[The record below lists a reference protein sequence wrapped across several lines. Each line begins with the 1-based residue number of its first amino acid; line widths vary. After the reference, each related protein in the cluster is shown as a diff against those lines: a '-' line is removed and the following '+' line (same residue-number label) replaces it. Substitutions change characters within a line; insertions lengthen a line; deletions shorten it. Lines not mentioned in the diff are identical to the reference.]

1 MEAFKK
7 TFYLILAKWF
17 ALWAR
22 LALAIWKPE
31 IVVISGSSGKTSLFY
46 LLEAQL
52 GERAEFAHD
61 ANSAYGIPFDILGLE
76 RHSYALSEWPW
87 LFLQA
92 PFKITNG
99 KKRRKIYVVEADA
112 ERPGEAEFIQKLL
125 RPQIVAITNVY
136 QTHALFF
143 DKLVAE
149 GKYPAALPAI
159 ADEFVKYL
167 RGADKLALINAD
179 SQPLFEAVERAELAD
194 AVRAHLV
201 YLQAADYLRSYQV
214 TAAGTEF
221 DINGQKYVFPYLLPR
236 EMAVSIEITRQICEA
251 LGVRIRR
258 DFDNYY
264 LPPGRSSVLRGVKNT
279 TLVDSTYNANYGSAV
294 AMLDAFQ
301 QFPGEHKWLV
311 LGEFR
316 DQGREARGQHEALAQ
331 YIIDHW
337 RASVEMVVL
346 ISPEM
351 QEWVYPQLRQWL
363 SVMRVQSFT
372 ETSDAGVWIKQ
383 NLKGGETILLKGSQ
397 GRHLEGIV
405 EGLLADQADVA
416 KLPRRKDVFRAKQE
430 ETVVKMAKV
439 AL

>member
-301 QFPGEHKWLV
+301 QYPGEHKWLV
-311 LGEFR
+311 RGEFR

-351 QEWVYPQLRQWL
+351 QEWV
-363 SVMRVQSFT
+363 
-372 ETSDAGVWIKQ
+372 
-383 NLKGGETILLKGSQ
+383 
-397 GRHLEGIV
+397 
-405 EGLLADQADVA
+405 
-416 KLPRRKDVFRAKQE
+416 
-430 ETVVKMAKV
+430 
-439 AL
+439 